1 MTAFARI
8 GRSLGLVLID
18 SVYATSVHD
27 WSFRVHPDGRLEEL
41 AGWGR
46 RGRLPDLDY
55 RNAPQTNNVHTVAI
69 VDATTHEALTAVRE
83 LVDKHLEQTGECMVW
98 VSVGSSRTLVNWAS
112 RGCPQPKLEEAPEEP
127 EEQKPQESASEPAST
142 SESQGEVGGQGK
154 SEVKG
159 QTETLTPE
167 QRIARAKAA
176 RAKAA
181 KKRKGTKPA
190 RPANG

>member
-69 VDATTHEALTAVRE
+69 VDATTYEALTAVRE

-98 VSVGSSRTLVNWAS
+98 VSVGSSRALVNWAS
-112 RGCPQPKLEEAPEEP
+112 RGCPQPKLEEAPEKS
-127 EEQKPQESASEPAST
+127 EEQEPQEPASKASEPEP
-142 SESQGEVGGQGK
+142 ESPEEAGK
-154 SEVKG
+154 KDPEGPKLK
-159 QTETLTPE
+159 LTQE
-167 QRIARAKAA
+167 QKIARAKAA

-181 KKRKGTKPA
+181 RSKKKGVKPA
-190 RPANG
+190 RPAHG